1 MFMPKLR
8 TGTAPSYSAC
18 GWSQQVARLQSGA
31 KKETLTSAWEEVQ
44 GGIAKG
50 RVGYT
55 LKFREAETN
64 GKTEGLVSTESL
76 RGSQFSLSVARHHF
90 L

>member
-50 RVGYT
+50 HNTKGHCHPRASSAKTRGFHT
-55 LKFREAETN
+55 QLDEGPETP
-64 GKTEGLVSTESL
+64 
-76 RGSQFSLSVARHHF
+76 
-90 L
+90 